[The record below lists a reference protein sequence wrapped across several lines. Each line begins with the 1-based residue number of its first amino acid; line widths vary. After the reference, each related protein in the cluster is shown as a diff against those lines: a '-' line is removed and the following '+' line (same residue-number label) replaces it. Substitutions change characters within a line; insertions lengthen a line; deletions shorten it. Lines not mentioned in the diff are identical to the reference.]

1 MSESQEQIAAY
12 RAVYALIREE
22 GDYLP
27 PDVVHR
33 NALIWRAAEAAVAA
47 DRAAENDGA
56 LDAFM
61 PLVAK
66 EFWTLFPQTFV
77 DAAHVDLCH
86 PVCHQNLMECVE
98 NALRAYWAITDGEPT
113 EKDN

>member
-1 MSESQEQIAAY
+1 VSEQIPAY
-12 RAVYALIREE
+12 AAVYTLIEE
-22 GDYLP
+22 WGDSLP
-27 PDVVHR
+27 SDVAHR
-33 NALIWRAAEAAVAA
+33 NALVWRAVEAALLA
-47 DRAAENDGA
+47 DRAAENEGA

-66 EFWTLFPQTFV
+66 EFWDLFPQTFV

-98 NALRAYWAITDGEPT
+98 NALRAYWAITDEPT